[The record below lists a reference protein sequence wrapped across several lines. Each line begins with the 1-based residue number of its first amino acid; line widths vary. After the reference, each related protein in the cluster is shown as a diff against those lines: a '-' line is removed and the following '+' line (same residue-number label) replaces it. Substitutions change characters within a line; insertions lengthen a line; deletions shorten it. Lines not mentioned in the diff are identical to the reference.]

1 MEKISVIIPVYRVE
15 AYLEKCILSV
25 SAQSYPELEIILVDD
40 GSPDNCGEICDRYAL
55 QDARIR
61 VIHQKNR
68 GLSGA
73 RNAGLDEAS
82 GSYILFVDSDDFI
95 HSDMIRILY
104 ENMRETKADISV
116 CGFLPVKDGEEVSF
130 NTQEEQER
138 KVFEGE
144 EVMHCL
150 QYRNLLTVVA
160 WNKLYKRSLFEQLRY
175 PEGKLQ
181 EDEFLIHH
189 LLDICGRIVFT
200 DRKLYYYLQR
210 TGSIMG
216 TLNWK
221 SIEDGWQAC
230 EERLVFLQDHGY
242 HQMAEWTKLQMLHYI
257 CKNYKNLMQIPE
269 AGQLLLNWR
278 KRFADLYKELE
289 TGKDLSE
296 AQRKLY
302 KYFVIRPELY
312 YNKKIKM
319 ENREQKLQIWKQ
331 KCKRILK
338 GLRG

>member
-40 GSPDNCGEICDRYAL
+40 GSPDNCGAICDRYAL
-55 QDARIR
+55 QDTRIR

-95 HSDMIRILY
+95 HPDMIRVLY

-116 CGFLPVKDGEEVSF
+116 CGFLPVKDGEEVNF

-175 PEGKLQ
+175 PERKIH
-181 EDEFLIHH
+181 EDEFLIHR
-189 LLDICGRIVFT
+189 LLDMCDRIVFT

-210 TGSIMG
+210 GGSIMG

-221 SIEDGWQAC
+221 SVEDGWQAY
-230 EERLVFLQDHGY
+230 EERLIFLLDHDY

-257 CKNYKNLMQIPE
+257 CKNYENLMQIPD
-269 AGQLLLNWR
+269 AGQLMLNWR
-278 KRFADLYKELE
+278 KRFTDLYRELE

-296 AQRKLY
+296 TQRKLY
-302 KYFVIRPELY
+302 KYFVIEPELY
-312 YNKKIKM
+312 YNKKVKEEKKAERRIRMKAM
-319 ENREQKLQIWKQ
+319 IRKL
-331 KCKRILK
+331 
-338 GLRG
+338 LR